1 MAFRRR
7 LAKLVERGRVRV
19 PIGDRR
25 PRRAQNTRQH
35 RAGGT
40 GGRFEELQSYRGMGL
55 VVGLAPDDSVLLLRD
70 AGTQGCVRPRL
81 GTAVDPQSIACA
93 ADS

>member
-1 MAFRRR
+1 MYL
-7 LAKLVERGRVRV
+7 LAT
-19 PIGDRR
+19 GDRAVLR
-25 PRRAQNTRQH
+25 IRASTGQSERVVDLKNC
-35 RAGGT
+35 RAT
-40 GGRFEELQSYRGMGL
+40 GEWGWLL
-55 VVGLAPDDSVLLLRD
+55 ALAPDDSVLLLRD